1 MTPKQAR
8 ALGAYIRRQREQLG
22 LSARELA
29 RRAGIADVI
38 RLEQGSLLNPRSSTL
53 TAVAD
58 ALEVPVAD
66 LFAVADWLPADELPS
81 FQPYLRAKFQD
92 LPEQAVAEMDAF
104 LTRLR
109 KRHGLSGPVGRED
122 ELN

>member
-8 ALGAYIRRQREQLG
+8 ALGAFIRQQREQLG

-29 RRAGIADVI
+29 RRAGVADVI

-53 TAVAD
+53 NAVAD

-81 FQPYLRAKFQD
+81 FRPYLRAKYHD
-92 LPEQAVAEMDAF
+92 LPEPAVAEMDAF
-104 LTRLR
+104 LSRLR
-109 KRHGLSGPVGRED
+109 KRHGLSGPIAQED
-122 ELN
+122 ER